1 MSSKVYLALAGGT
14 LFGALIIGNPFLA
27 ARAAER
33 PAVAAPPALSS
44 APPIEVG
51 PEGVNLLGQWFAV
64 MGRQLG
70 ADGQQQWVLEDGRI
84 VRRTASPDSGFEVVE
99 RTVVL
104 APGRGLPPARGLST
118 VLEVGLSGE
127 AAGQD
132 GPR

>member
-44 APPIEVG
+44 APPIEVR

-64 MGRQLG
+64 MGPQLG
-70 ADGQQQWVLEDGRI
+70 A
-84 VRRTASPDSGFEVVE
+84 
-99 RTVVL
+99 
-104 APGRGLPPARGLST
+104 ARPHG
-118 VLEVGLSGE
+118 
-127 AAGQD
+127 AAGL
-132 GPR
+132 GLGALLANG